1 MATLKLQGCFAVA
14 VKFIARS
21 RTSLVNTEQAKEALG
36 CGQEEPV
43 GEVSVGGFT
52 GPRTTT
58 ATDSGRAPPARGLA
72 VQEPPGSPRSCDAE
86 EIAAETG
93 RHVEGKQELRA
104 VRGSL
109 RVGCPSTTGHSPP
122 PHRCVPRAGQPAQL
136 PESAG
141 WKKLLAVS
149 CKRWLLP
156 AFHTSPW
163 FFPQVLPCS
172 ISAMSTSSPPLA
184 AAV

>member
-14 VKFIARS
+14 VKFITRS

-58 ATDSGRAPPARGLA
+58 ATDRGRAPPARGLA